1 MITIKNAREIESMKA
16 AGLVV
21 GKLLAYLRAVVV
33 PGIATREIDA
43 LGEQFILDQG
53 AIPAFKGLYGCPCTI
68 LTSVNEE
75 VVHGLPNRRKL
86 KEGDILSMDMGA
98 IVEGYYA
105 DAAIT
110 VPVGRVEDARVLEL
124 LRVTEESMYRGI
136 AQIVPGKRIGDIGA
150 AIQGHA
156 EAHGFG
162 VVRDFVGHGIGRQLH
177 EAPQVPNYGTEGTG
191 PVIKVGMAL
200 AIEPM
205 VNVGGPEVKTLAN
218 HWTVVTRD
226 KSWSAHFEHTVLA
239 LPGGPE
245 IVTLEA
251 GRSAL

>member
-16 AGLVV
+16 AGEVV
-21 GKLLAYLRAVVV
+21 GQLLVYLRGLVE
-33 PGIATREIDA
+33 PGVATREIDA
-43 LGEQFILDQG
+43 LGERFILDRG

-86 KEGDILSMDMGA
+86 KEGDILSMDLGA

-110 VPVGRVEDARVLEL
+110 VPVGRVTDPQVLTL
-124 LRVTEESMYRGI
+124 MRVTEEAMYRGI
-136 AQIVPGKRIGDIGA
+136 AEVRPGRRIGDIGA
-150 AIQGHA
+150 AVQQHA
-156 EAHGFG
+156 EAHGFS

-177 EAPQVPNYGTEGTG
+177 EAPQVPNFGAPGTG
-191 PVIKVGMAL
+191 PVIKTGMAL

-205 VNVGGPEVKTLAN
+205 VNLGGAEVKTLAN

-239 LPGGPE
+239 TEEGPLVVTREPGREG
-245 IVTLEA
+245 L
-251 GRSAL
+251 